1 MTALTKLLAE
11 YEKDLAVIHENRATI
26 KDRLGKNRVI
36 RMHLESVKG
45 KMLDLIATEMTN
57 GKSLYQICLTEFG
70 SVDRRFHVLF
80 SLFRGK
86 E

>member
-1 MTALTKLLAE
+1 MTALTKLLTE

-26 KDRLGKNRVI
+26 KDRLGKNRVV
-36 RMHLESVKG
+36 RKHLESVKE
-45 KMLDLIATEMTN
+45 KMLDLIAKEMSS
-57 GKSLYQICLTEFG
+57 GKTLYQICLNEFG